1 MKKKQWRAY
10 TDLAWT
16 DSIIAPPKDY
26 AEETDLFV
34 EAIKEDSK
42 IETKTLLHLGCGAG
56 GHDFTFKKH
65 FKVTG
70 VDISEEML
78 EIAKGI
84 NPEIDYIS
92 GDMRTV
98 NLGESFDAVA
108 IPDSIMHMITIDDL
122 RKSINTASQHLKPG
136 GVLLIVAHIKEE
148 FRDNNFVYTGAK
160 GDIEITIFENNTI
173 IKPDRT
179 TYEAVVVYLI
189 RRKGRL
195 EIHSDVCTG
204 GLFPLATWLS
214 LFKAQKYN
222 VRQIKLEQS
231 YDRYLLE
238 GGKYILR
245 VFICGKPI

>member
-26 AEETDLFV
+26 AEETEQFV
-34 EAIKEDSK
+34 KAIKENSH

-56 GHDFTFKKH
+56 GHDYTFKKH

-78 EIAKGI
+78 ELAKEV
-84 NPEIDYIS
+84 NPEIKYIC

-108 IPDSIMHMITIDDL
+108 IPDSIMHMITLDDL
-122 RKSINTASQHLKPG
+122 RKTINTASQHLKPG

-148 FRDNNFVYTGAK
+148 FRDNNFVYTGSK

-173 IKPDRT
+173 LKPDRT

-189 RRKGRL
+189 RRKGKL
-195 EIHSDVCTG
+195 EVHSDVCTG

-214 LFKAQKYN
+214 LFKAQKFE
-222 VRQIKLEQS
+222 VHQIKLEHA

-245 VFICGKPI
+245 VFICGKQK

>member
-16 DSIIAPPKDY
+16 DSIIAPPEDY

-78 EIAKGI
+78 EIAQKV
-84 NPEIDYIS
+84 NPEIDYIC
-92 GDMRTV
+92 GDMREI

-108 IPDSIMHMITIDDL
+108 IPDSIMHMITIEDL
-122 RKSINTASQHLKPG
+122 KKTITTASQHLNPG

-148 FRDNNFVYTGAK
+148 FQENNFVYRGAK

-179 TYEAVVVYLI
+179 TYEAAVVYLI
-189 RRKGRL
+189 RRKGKL

-214 LFKAQKYN
+214 LFEAQKYN

-245 VFICGKPI
+245 VFICSKPI